1 MKDKKKYIHWGLTVF
16 LAGCALLIFYDVFY
30 RDIPVRYRRFSPS
43 CRPFS
48 RPYFTAWAWPI
59 FWPPL

>member
-30 RDIPVRYRRFSPS
+30 RDNSGTVQAF
-43 CRPFS
+43 
-48 RPYFTAWAWPI
+48 
-59 FWPPL
+59 L